1 MARKEI
7 RKKVRGNP
15 ILWESSIVLD
25 SNEGPYIKDFDG
37 SLRVQQ
43 TQKDFR
49 ISLYSAPGADNPE
62 YRRGYDRSLREAR
75 EMERTV
81 FIDPDLVIY
90 NSKDDGFYAFS
101 HFSGNRAIFKFLK
114 GND

>member
-1 MARKEI
+1 MSRKEI

-43 TQKDFR
+43 TQKDFK
-49 ISLYSAPGADNPE
+49 ISLFAQPGAHSLE
-62 YRRGYDRSLREAR
+62 ARRRYDRRLKEAR

-101 HFSGNRAIFKFLK
+101 HFSGNRAIFKFMK
-114 GND
+114 ANK